1 MFLCLCTQA
10 CVFVHVCVG
19 GCACV
24 CKCVCVCRRLC
35 AGACMHMCMC
45 GHCVHAHVF
54 LCMSCVCVCVR
65 VRMCVLCRCE
75 CVHTCVL
82 LRLRVCVCMCAYCLP
97 FRSQLGLALSA
108 RLEALPAQVCP
119 RRGHQQPWGSRCDSH
134 KDGEA
139 AAVPLPKYGGR
150 PARTWVRAGREHAE
164 TSVEGSE
171 ASSSLATRS
180 RPECHSG
187 GRQLTF
193 APTLSSR
200 PASEWLQVSPLP
212 PAPCFPHP
220 LSGDEDTGDIT
231 PPASWGHLR
240 TGFSALDMGALGT
253 QRSEQGCCLLP
264 QIKMQ

>member
-1 MFLCLCTQA
+1 MRVCVCVCECISGYA
-10 CVFVHVCVG
+10 GVHVSVFVHAGVCI
-19 GCACV
+19 CACV
-24 CKCVCVCRRLC
+24 CRWVCMCVQMCVCVQASVCRCMYAHVRVWALC
-35 AGACMHMCMC
+35 ACTR
-45 GHCVHAHVF
+45 VSVYVV
-54 LCMSCVCVCVR
+54 CVCMCVR

-139 AAVPLPKYGGR
+139 AAVALPKYGGR

-171 ASSSLATRS
+171 ASSSLAARS
-180 RPECHSG
+180 RPERHSG

-200 PASEWLQVSPLP
+200 PASE
-212 PAPCFPHP
+212 CF
-220 LSGDEDTGDIT
+220 
-231 PPASWGHLR
+231 R
-240 TGFSALDMGALGT
+240 
-253 QRSEQGCCLLP
+253 
-264 QIKMQ
+264 